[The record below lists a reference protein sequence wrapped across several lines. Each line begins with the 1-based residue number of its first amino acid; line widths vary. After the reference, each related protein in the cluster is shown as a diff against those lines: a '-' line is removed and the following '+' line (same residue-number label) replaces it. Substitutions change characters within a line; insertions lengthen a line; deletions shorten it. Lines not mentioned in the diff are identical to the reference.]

1 MLVMD
6 SFDRRVLAVL
16 KDGKPRDFQQLLWE
30 VGFSHNTLRLHLAR
44 LERQGMVV
52 KAKKPKNGPGRPGFT
67 YSLPPEIRHRVDL
80 IFTEPYTTVVSLTFQ
95 TLRHLCRFEKGKH
108 CKKVK
113 DRCAPQNYPQNLKEK
128 QISFLTIFATC

>member
-44 LERQGMVV
+44 LERQGFIL
-52 KAKKPKNGPGRPGFT
+52 KAKKPQKGPGRPRFT
-67 YSLPPEIRHRVDL
+67 YSLSPRLRRQVAL
-80 IFTEPYTTVVSLTFQ
+80 TLTEPYTAIVARPKSYTSQ
-95 TLRHLCRFEKGKH
+95 RNQIRE
-108 CKKVK
+108 CK
-113 DRCAPQNYPQNLKEK
+113 
-128 QISFLTIFATC
+128 SFSG